1 MFYQSQKMKLECVR
15 TVRKND
21 INDILICQDL
31 NTTARNLY
39 TLLVIKEHQTA
50 RQYLEV
56 FERAGMSAQDSYID
70 SFSDRGALCMVFEYK
85 QERPLQNFYMGES
98 YTLAECESVCIN
110 VIMACIT
117 SNLPYP
123 LLYLLLKQEQLHL
136 SKDHTVYFSYQIDLA
151 ELDPEKSERDCA
163 VACASVLRELLRP
176 KASQKAFSYKLLEK
190 KISRKSYDTFT
201 ELYKDIRIAGVSGQ
215 KQGIRKR
222 IKAWFARRQDGLFRI
237 LLCICLVL
245 GVFALVS
252 VLFQLIFGDI
262 PWLRI
267 LFNGFKTIGTETLV

>member
-1 MFYQSQKMKLECVR
+1 MVYQSQKMKLECVR
-15 TVRKND
+15 TVRQND

-31 NTTARNLY
+31 NTAARNLY

-70 SFSDRGALCMVFEYK
+70 SFSDRGAFCMVFEYK

-98 YTLAECESVCIN
+98 YTLAECEAVCIN

-151 ELDPEKSERDCA
+151 DLDPEKSERDCA
-163 VACASVLRELLRP
+163 VACASVLKDLLRP

>member
-1 MFYQSQKMKLECVR
+1 MVYQSQKMKLECVR
-15 TVRKND
+15 TVRQND

-31 NTTARNLY
+31 NTAARNLY

-70 SFSDRGALCMVFEYK
+70 SFSDRGAFCMVFEYK

-98 YTLAECESVCIN
+98 YTLAECEAVCIN

-151 ELDPEKSERDCA
+151 DLDPEKSERDCA
-163 VACASVLRELLRP
+163 VACASVLKELLRP